1 MKIRGIL
8 LDGDKKPKIV
18 EVEDKLEEYYKLL
31 DCDLIEIIRRRT
43 DSDVYKHLGEINITI
58 ITDEEG
64 LLKGRTI
71 VPSAYLINKEG
82 YIEEVLLGK
91 IFVCDEDID
100 GNLKSLSDE
109 KIATI
114 FKSIRPAGFN
124 NFDDL
129 TDDYGN
135 TLLSGPNALY
145 YGVAEY

>member
-8 LDGDKKPKIV
+8 LDGEKKPKII

-43 DSDVYKHLGEINITI
+43 NSDVYKHLEETNITI

-64 LLKGRTI
+64 LLKERTI
-71 VPSAYLINKEG
+71 VPSAYFINKEG
-82 YIEEVLLGK
+82 YVEELLLGK

-109 KIATI
+109 KIETV
-114 FKSIRPAGFN
+114 FKSIRPADFN
-124 NFDDL
+124 YFDSIIDNF
-129 TDDYGN
+129 GN
-135 TLLSGPNALY
+135 TLLGGPNALY
-145 YGVAEY
+145 YDVAKY